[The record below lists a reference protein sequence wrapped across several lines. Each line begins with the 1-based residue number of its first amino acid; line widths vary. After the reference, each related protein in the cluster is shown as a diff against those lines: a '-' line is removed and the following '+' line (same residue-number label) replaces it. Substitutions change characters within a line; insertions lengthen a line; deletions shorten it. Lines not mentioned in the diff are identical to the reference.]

1 MWLFGMNFDEN
12 LFINL
17 LFFLLNLFESFDFD
31 VDELDLLVLGVLEE
45 VNMFIVNDD
54 RNVIWF
60 FKGVVRV
67 EMFNLEVLGL

>member
-31 VDELDLLVLGVLEE
+31 VDELDLLVFGVLEE

-60 FKGVVRV
+60 FKVVVRV

>member
-31 VDELDLLVLGVLEE
+31 VDELDLLVFGVLEE